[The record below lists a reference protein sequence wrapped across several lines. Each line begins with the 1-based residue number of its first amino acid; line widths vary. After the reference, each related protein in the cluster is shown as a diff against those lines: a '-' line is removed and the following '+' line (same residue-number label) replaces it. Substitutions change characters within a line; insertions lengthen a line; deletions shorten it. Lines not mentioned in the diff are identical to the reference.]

1 MEGPVEVLGVQV
13 EPGGHDLGPQET
25 VLLGADEGLKF
36 EWVEAADEETKA
48 LNSPCKLDD
57 EDEDEDSAAY
67 RSCCGDGASKV

>member
-13 EPGGHDLGPQET
+13 EPSRHDLGPEKT

-48 LNSPCKLDD
+48 LNSPYKLDD
-57 EDEDEDSAAY
+57 KDEDKDSAAY
-67 RSCCGDGASKV
+67 RSCCGDRASKV